1 MNEQRKYRELVHK
14 SKVLRENPTK
24 AEQILLNAIKA
35 SKLSNQFEFQ
45 HVIFPYIVDFAFL
58 NSQLIVEVDG
68 EIHNQKSNSDDI
80 RDHELARSGWRT
92 LRFKNAEVLEDVS
105 SVISRIQFE
114 TNFLKSKK
122 PPDQSINKRAKK
134 RPMVIPLPR
143 LVYEE
148 PVRPRYRTRAGKVS
162 YRRTVPKGQP
172 IRAICQKCKNPIA
185 DADPRVKFQGDS
197 EITLWV
203 HKSCK

>member
-1 MNEQRKYRELVHK
+1 MNEQRKYLDLVHK
-14 SKVLRENPTK
+14 ARVFRENPTR
-24 AEQILLNAIKA
+24 AEQILFDALKK
-35 SKLSNQFEFQ
+35 SHKFGDFEFQ

-58 NSQLIVEVDG
+58 NVQLVIEVDG
-68 EIHNQKSNSDDI
+68 ESHKQKTNSDDI
-80 RDHELARSGWRT
+80 RDRELERAGWKTVR
-92 LRFKNAEVLEDVS
+92 LKNAEVLEDIS

-114 TNFLKSKK
+114 ANFLKSKN
-122 PPDQSINKRAKK
+122 PPNREVKKRPNR

-148 PVRPRYRTRAGKVS
+148 PIRPQTRTRAGKVS

-172 IRAICQKCKNPIA
+172 IRAICHKCKNPIA
-185 DADPRVKFQGDS
+185 DADPRIKFQGDS

-203 HKSCK
+203 HKSCT

>member
-14 SKVLRENPTK
+14 ATVLRENPTR
-24 AEQILLNAIKA
+24 AEQILLNAIKE
-35 SKLSNQFEFQ
+35 SNAFHDVEFQ

-58 NSQLIVEVDG
+58 NTQLIVEVDG
-68 EIHNQKSNSDDI
+68 DVHKQKSNSDDI
-80 RDHELARSGWRT
+80 RDHELAKAGWKTIRV
-92 LRFKNAEVLEDVS
+92 KNSEVFGDLS
-105 SVISRIQFE
+105 SVILKIKFE
-114 TNFLKSKK
+114 ANFSKSKT
-122 PPDQSINKRAKK
+122 PPDRAIRKRSKR

-148 PVRPRYRTRAGKVS
+148 PVRPQTRTRAGKVS

-185 DADPRVKFQGDS
+185 DADPRIKFKGNT

-203 HKSCK
+203 HKSCT